1 MKAILFDVDNFERVE
16 LDAMSAKERLELA
29 VQSEMLDETAMVMD
43 VENFS
48 NMVNNGE
55 DNFTNSW
62 LYFY

>member
-1 MKAILFDVDNFERVE
+1 MKAILFDIDNFERVE
-16 LDAMSAKERLELA
+16 LDAMSAEERYDLA
-29 VQSEMLDETAMVMD
+29 VQSEMLDETAIVMD
-43 VENFS
+43 VENLS

>member
-16 LDAMSAKERLELA
+16 LDAMSAEERLELA